1 MHCEDSFFGK
11 KGSMYSS
18 KRKLLVNYNK
28 VLLLSIEK
36 YSNKW
41 YICIINT
48 FVFSDP
54 SYHS

>member
-1 MHCEDSFFGK
+1 MHCEDIFFGK

-41 YICIINT
+41 YIYIINT